1 MTGPSGMVP
10 LSGMQRTSDTTARR
24 DVAESAPTLGAE
36 SERILTTPLHH
47 VELLAAAAEAAAHS
61 GIELDAFM
69 SAAWAAFME
78 ARPGLREQIEHIQLV
93 AQLES
98 MRQAGKLGSA

>member
-1 MTGPSGMVP
+1 M
-10 LSGMQRTSDTTARR
+10 AR
-24 DVAESAPTLGAE
+24 V
-36 SERILTTPLHH
+36 ITPPIQH
-47 VELLAAAAEAAAHS
+47 VELLGAAAEAAAHN

-98 MRQAGKLGSA
+98 MRQAGKLGQA